1 MPNSEVS
8 FHVHK
13 TATQRGRFVYTVGV
27 WEVTAQGSH
36 LRAICHVA
44 PIKHALAAIGDELTR
59 LGLARVPAP
68 ANSAAGFSKSPVRLR
83 KLKTRFG
90 GFIRVIGRFRT
101 LLSLFSFRKSDER
114 PVSSASSASPP
125 AQ

>member
-44 PIKHALAAIGDELTR
+44 PIKQALAAIGDELTR
-59 LGLARVPAP
+59 PGLARVSAP
-68 ANSAAGFSKSPVRLR
+68 ANSVAGFPKPPVRLR
-83 KLKTRFG
+83 KPKTRIG
-90 GFIRVIGRFRT
+90 G

-114 PVSSASSASPP
+114 PVSSTSSASPP